1 MLVNIENLAV
11 DIDLIGVVR
20 RRGQTGFA
28 LKGAGVFLREGLV
41 RGLTRH
47 LDARGYLCAGM
58 NQNGHLRQAMVWILI
73 LHSAFYILHSSVR
86 GSFGDSLAT

>member
-28 LKGAGVFLREGLV
+28 LEGVGVFLREGLV

-47 LDARGYLCAGM
+47 LDARGYLTFR
-58 NQNGHLRQAMVWILI
+58 NVI
-73 LHSAFYILHSSVR
+73 
-86 GSFGDSLAT
+86 

>member
-47 LDARGYLCAGM
+47 LNIRGYLTFR
-58 NQNGHLRQAMVWILI
+58 NVI
-73 LHSAFYILHSSVR
+73 
-86 GSFGDSLAT
+86 